1 MKNQFYSPLITF
13 KKYYLQGLKD
23 EGIDSSSDDESGSHS
38 SHSSAESCSSSESS
52 DESEDERK
60 QSHHPTPLKPSQ
72 IKTSKTESDISK
84 RSVSDDSKSDGR
96 IKLPCMDE
104 MKARKIMERC
114 MSGKANKETKP
125 QPKQPVIQQP
135 PGFLRKETVQP
146 KINKIDDHSNTS
158 AFVKSKNLKNDNI
171 SSKRFSEDLDSSSN
185 TEKEI
190 PGFIK
195 KHIPQSVAKSQSI
208 HAFNTNLIRE
218 LKSRKEGALNL
229 PVQLK
234 SPILDIHEGS
244 GSEGESSG
252 GREVR
257 YINSKRRN
265 LRYFPKK

>member
-1 MKNQFYSPLITF
+1 M
-13 KKYYLQGLKD
+13 QGLKD

-38 SHSSAESCSSSESS
+38 SHSSADSCSSSESS
-52 DESEDERK
+52 DESEDETK
-60 QSHHPTPLKPSQ
+60 QSQPAPLKPSQ
-72 IKTSKTESDISK
+72 IKVSKTESDISK

-104 MKARKIMERC
+104 MKAREIMERV

-135 PGFLRKETVQP
+135 PGFLRKEPLQL
-146 KINKIDDHSNTS
+146 KINKVDDPSNTS
-158 AFVKSKNLKNDNI
+158 AFVKSKNLKNDSI
-171 SSKRFSEDLDSSSN
+171 SSKRLSENLDSSLK
-185 TEKEI
+185 TEKQI

-208 HAFNTNLIRE
+208 HVFNTNLIRE
-218 LKSRKEGALNL
+218 LKSRKEGAPN
-229 PVQLK
+229 PAIQLK
-234 SPILDIHEGS
+234 GPILDIYEGS
-244 GSEGESSG
+244 GSDGESSG

-265 LRYFPKK
+265 IRYFSKINFYLF